1 MIPLVP
7 RVTLKEFLA
16 NPVYDR
22 PTLVRDIISLDQVE
36 SIAEELMSRMGDAQ
50 VQLQRKTRG
59 DSDKDDDGV
68 TEIYDVTL
76 QEAAEYMMD
85 SSYDDSF
92 FAFCEGLLD
101 NDKCDDDDDDDDDDC
116 AALSS
121 RLSEIREAPFRG
133 ENWFDYFPPSIR
145 PTDAVILAG
154 EGSCSTLHR
163 DPFEWT
169 GTSICL
175 EGTKIWRFIIPNE
188 ENGEGGVSKVDNA
201 LESYRLDS
209 IAWTMEDEKK
219 DPLVLSRGWQSDFFF
234 YARRA
239 EDVPSAME
247 LSELEDDNMDAYVA
261 EIEAVGTDIS
271 LLSPDEQILDLVQS
285 KQFDFVTAIQQ
296 AGDLLIIPAHC
307 WHQTYAPVPSIAVA
321 SQRCGAAVD
330 GASVVQHVLESLSS
344 TRTETLRPPDILM
357 MARQSDYHEGD
368 GKKVVHALVEHLSSM
383 G

>member
-1 MIPLVP
+1 MIPPVP
-7 RVTLKEFLA
+7 RVTLEEFLA
-16 NPVYDR
+16 DPVSDR
-22 PTLVRDIISLDQVE
+22 PTLVRDIISPDQVE
-36 SIAEELMSRMGDAQ
+36 TIAEELMTRMGDAE
-50 VQLQRKTRG
+50 VQLQRKIR
-59 DSDKDDDGV
+59 DNSDDDDDGV
-68 TEIYDVTL
+68 TEICDVTL

-92 FAFCEGLLD
+92 FAFCEGMLD
-101 NDKCDDDDDDDDDDC
+101 DLSDGSDC

-121 RLSEIREAPFRG
+121 RLSKIREAPFRG

-188 ENGEGGVSKVDNA
+188 EDGEGGVNKVDNA

-209 IAWTMEDEKK
+209 IAWTTAGEKK
-219 DPLVLSRGWQSDFFF
+219 DPLVISRGWQSDLFF

-239 EDVPSAME
+239 EDFPSAME
-247 LSELEDDNMDAYVA
+247 LSELEDDNIEAYVA
-261 EIEAVGTDIS
+261 EIEAMGTDIS
-271 LLSPDEQILDLVQS
+271 LLSPDEQIADLVQS
-285 KQFDFVTAIQQ
+285 KQFEFATAIQQ

-330 GASVVQHVLESLSS
+330 GASVVQHVLESLSNTCTGTS
-344 TRTETLRPPDILM
+344 SKIVRPPDILM
-357 MARQSDYHEGD
+357 TRQSDYQEGD
-368 GKKVVHALVEHLSSM
+368 GKKVVDALVEHISSM

>member
-7 RVTLKEFLA
+7 RVTLEEFLA

-22 PTLVRDIISLDQVE
+22 PTLVRDIMSPDQVE
-36 SIAEELMSRMGDAQ
+36 TIAEELMSRMGDVE
-50 VQLQRKTRG
+50 VQLQRKIRG
-59 DSDKDDDGV
+59 DSNGDDDDV
-68 TEIYDVTL
+68 TEIYDVAL
-76 QEAAEYMMD
+76 QEASEYMMD

-101 NDKCDDDDDDDDDDC
+101 DDNSDDDDC
-116 AALSS
+116 ATLSS

-188 ENGEGGVSKVDNA
+188 ESIEGKVSNLDDA

-209 IAWTMEDEKK
+209 IAWTTDDEKK
-219 DPLVLSRGWQSDFFF
+219 DALVLSRGWQSDLFF

-247 LSELEDDNMDAYVA
+247 LLELEDDNIEAYVA
-261 EIEAVGTDIS
+261 EIEAMGTDIS
-271 LLSPDEQILDLVQS
+271 LLSPDEQISDLVQS
-285 KQFDFVTAIQQ
+285 KQFEFASAIQQ

-321 SQRCGAAVD
+321 SQRCGAIVD
-330 GASVVQHVLESLSS
+330 GASVVQHVLESLSNAC
-344 TRTETLRPPDILM
+344 TEPVRPPDILM
-357 MARQSDYHEGD
+357 MMRQSDYRYQEGD
-368 GKKVVHALVEHLSSM
+368 GKKVVDALVEHMSSM

>member
-7 RVTLKEFLA
+7 RVTLEEFLA

-22 PTLVRDIISLDQVE
+22 PTLVRDIIMSPDQVE
-36 SIAEELMSRMGDAQ
+36 MITEGLMSRMGDVE
-50 VQLQRKTRG
+50 VQMQRKIRG
-59 DSDKDDDGV
+59 GNKGDDDAV

-76 QEAAEYMMD
+76 QEAAEHMMD

-101 NDKCDDDDDDDDDDC
+101 DDKCDDDDC

-121 RLSEIREAPFRG
+121 RLSEIREAPFHG
-133 ENWFDYFPPSIR
+133 ENWFDYFPSSIR

-188 ENGEGGVSKVDNA
+188 EDGEGGVSKVDDA

-209 IAWTMEDEKK
+209 IAWTTEDEKK
-219 DPLVLSRGWQSDFFF
+219 DPLVLSRGWQSDLFF

-247 LSELEDDNMDAYVA
+247 LSELEDDNIEAYVA
-261 EIEAVGTDIS
+261 EIEAMGTDIS
-271 LLSPDEQILDLVQS
+271 LLSPDGQISDLVQS
-285 KQFDFVTAIQQ
+285 KQFEFASAIQQ

-321 SQRCGAAVD
+321 SQRCGAIVD
-330 GASVVQHVLESLSS
+330 GASVVHHVLESLSN
-344 TRTETLRPPDILM
+344 TFTETVRTPDILM
-357 MARQSDYHEGD
+357 MTRQSDYRYQEGD
-368 GKKVVHALVEHLSSM
+368 GKKVVDALVEHMSSM

>member
-1 MIPLVP
+1 
-7 RVTLKEFLA
+7 
-16 NPVYDR
+16 
-22 PTLVRDIISLDQVE
+22 
-36 SIAEELMSRMGDAQ
+36 MSRMGDVE
-50 VQLQRKTRG
+50 VQLQRKIRG
-59 DSDKDDDGV
+59 GNDEDDDSV

-76 QEAAEYMMD
+76 KEAAEYMMD
-85 SSYDDSF
+85 SSHDDSF

-101 NDKCDDDDDDDDDDC
+101 DDKSDDDDC
-116 AALSS
+116 ATLSS

-145 PTDAVILAG
+145 PTDAIILAG

-188 ENGEGGVSKVDNA
+188 EGVEGDVSKVDDA

-209 IAWTMEDEKK
+209 IAWTTEDEKK
-219 DPLVLSRGWQSDFFF
+219 DPLVLSRGWQSDLFF

-247 LSELEDDNMDAYVA
+247 LSELEDDNIEAYVA
-261 EIEAVGTDIS
+261 EIEAMGTDIS
-271 LLSPDEQILDLVQS
+271 LLSPDEQIADLVQS
-285 KQFDFVTAIQQ
+285 KQSEFATAIQR

-330 GASVVQHVLESLSS
+330 GASVVQHVLESLSK
-344 TRTETLRPPDILM
+344 TCTETVRPPDILM
-357 MARQSDYHEGD
+357 MTSGTRQSDYQEGD
-368 GKKVVHALVEHLSSM
+368 GKKVVDALVEHMSSM